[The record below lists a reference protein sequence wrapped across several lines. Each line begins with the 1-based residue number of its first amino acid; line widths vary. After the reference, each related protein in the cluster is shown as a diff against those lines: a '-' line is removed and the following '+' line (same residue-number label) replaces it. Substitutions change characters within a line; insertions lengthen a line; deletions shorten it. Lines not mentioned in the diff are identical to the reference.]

1 MMITNQNH
9 TTMIKEFRVLA
20 IPKESKCYETEQL
33 KLMFGIDNPVV
44 ESVDTLPPNAVI
56 NLITNSG
63 WSPVVQEA
71 IPMST
76 HICIPFVK

>member
-1 MMITNQNH
+1 MTTNQDH

-63 WSPVVQEA
+63 WSPAVQEA